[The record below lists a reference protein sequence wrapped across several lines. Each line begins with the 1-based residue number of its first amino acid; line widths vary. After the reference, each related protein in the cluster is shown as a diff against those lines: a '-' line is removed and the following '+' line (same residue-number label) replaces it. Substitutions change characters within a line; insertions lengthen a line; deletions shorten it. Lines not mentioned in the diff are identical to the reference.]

1 MSTELHDIGDRAFG
15 AETAEHYAKRAVA
28 DARALIEADPG
39 MERWVR
45 PLTRA
50 IRHGRLRMPSLSATT
65 LRVLQ
70 LIESPDVDL
79 DELAGVVGC
88 DPALATRIMG
98 VANSTWFRG
107 ATEVPNVREAL
118 MRMGVR
124 EARTLV
130 VVVALRSTL
139 LRAPGLGVMAHKLW
153 LHSLHAAAATQE
165 IANELPPWESCGFLA
180 GLLHD
185 LGQLVVLA
193 YVADLPDLQEDGL
206 EPPEAAVE
214 AILEA
219 THGALG
225 AMVLASWGFPAVF
238 CDAVLAHHDPTLAPP
253 EAALLA
259 RAIDVGRSIAD
270 RIEAGWPC
278 DPMELDADLRER
290 AAEIGIGLERL
301 ADVAADAEA
310 TAPTLAKLS

>member
-1 MSTELHDIGDRAFG
+1 MPTDLHDIGDKAFG
-15 AETAEHYAKRAVA
+15 TETAERYATLAIS
-28 DARALIEADPG
+28 DARALIDADPTQ
-39 MERWVR
+39 ERWVH
-45 PLTRA
+45 PLIRA

-65 LRVLQ
+65 TRVLQ
-70 LIESPDVDL
+70 LIESPEVDL

-139 LRAPGLGVMAHKLW
+139 LRAPGLGLLAQKLW
-153 LHSLHAAAATQE
+153 LHSLHAATATQE
-165 IANELPPWESCGFLA
+165 IANELPPWESSGFLA

-185 LGQLVVLA
+185 LGQLVVLSF
-193 YVADLPDLQEDGL
+193 VAELPDWQEDGR
-206 EPPEAAVE
+206 EPPDSTVE

-219 THGALG
+219 THAALG

-238 CDAVLAHHDPTLAPP
+238 CDAVLAHHAPEIAP
-253 EAALLA
+253 HEAHLLA
-259 RAIDVGRSIAD
+259 RAIDVGRTIAD
-270 RIEAGWPC
+270 RIDTGWPC

-301 ADVAADAEA
+301 ADIAAEA
-310 TAPTLAKLS
+310 EASAPTLAKLS